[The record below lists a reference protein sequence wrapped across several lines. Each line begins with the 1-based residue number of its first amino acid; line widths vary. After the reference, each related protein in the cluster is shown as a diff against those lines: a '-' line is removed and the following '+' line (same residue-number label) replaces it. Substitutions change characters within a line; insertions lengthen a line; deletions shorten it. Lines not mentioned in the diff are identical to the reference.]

1 MEDEA
6 LEALEDQGV
15 SKIIFDDAMRA
26 KLAGLSEPVEVCAQD
41 GRTIGHFV
49 PSDDYIRSVYEWSKS
64 EVTDDELD
72 HVSRETGGHTLA
84 EIKKR
89 LGWS

>member
-1 MEDEA
+1 M
-6 LEALEDQGV
+6 
-15 SKIIFDDAMRA
+15 SKIILDDAMRER
-26 KLAGLSEPVEVCAQD
+26 LAGLSEPVEMCAAD

-49 PSDDYIRSVYEWSKS
+49 PSDEFIRSVYEWAKS
-64 EVTDDELD
+64 EVTDEELD
-72 HVSRETGGHTLA
+72 RVRRETGGRTLA

>member
-1 MEDEA
+1 VAHEVRED
-6 LEALEDQGV
+6 GSV

-49 PSDDYIRSVYEWSKS
+49 PSDEYIRSVYEWAKS
-64 EVTDDELD
+64 EVSDEELNR
-72 HVSRETGGHTLA
+72 VSQETGGRALA